1 MDDALFWGL
10 ALLALAIV
18 LLFIEVFV
26 PSAGA
31 IGFIAI
37 AAAAAGVVVLWRYDP
52 AWGITSLL
60 GVAILGPILVLF
72 ALRIYPSTP
81 IGRRMIGI
89 PTEEEANAQALA
101 QAQEQQQRAALIG
114 REGVVRTDCRPVGVV
129 EVDGTRYDALSE
141 TTLLPAGTRIKIT
154 SVEGA
159 QIKVRPL
166 A

>member
-26 PSAGA
+26 PSAEA

-37 AAAAAGVVVLWRYDP
+37 AAAAAGVVVLWRYDQ

-101 QAQEQQQRAALIG
+101 QAQEQQQRTALIG

>member
-1 MDDALFWGL
+1 MDDALLWGL

-18 LLFIEVFV
+18 LLFVEVFV
-26 PSAGA
+26 PSGGA
-31 IGFIAI
+31 IGFIAV
-37 AAAAAGVVVLWRYDP
+37 ASAAAGVVILWRFDQ

-60 GVAILGPILVLF
+60 GVAIIGPILVLF

-81 IGRRMIGI
+81 VGRRMIGI
-89 PTEEEANAQALA
+89 PSEEEANVRA
-101 QAQEQQQRAALIG
+101 QAQAREQQERAALIG

-129 EVDGTRYDALSE
+129 EIDGKRYDALSE

-154 SVEGA
+154 CIEGA
-159 QIKVRPL
+159 QIKVRPV